1 MLMSTPSAEAPKE
14 LKHPKVPIERDPSV
28 KAMENP
34 IAAIFDLSDSVN
46 SQVPRIKR
54 MIQYSGVFVV
64 VWLCINFVL
73 LFMFLAQGNLVVFLL
88 LFVFLV
94 LGGFGLYLM
103 FNINEFFDY
112 FSRRHLAIKLIRDA
126 DELVFVPKGRDSVQ
140 SYIAY
145 LRKVNPR
152 LDQAILQHPHMLHTP
167 VLLTGSSG
175 ITYNFDAHIFKHPG
189 EPFKAF
195 GIGNMGYAF
204 YLKAFEHTPNLNE
217 VLALE
222 RAVQDITT
230 RSLTCPSRIVVL
242 VDKKA
247 GAMVDEEVYQHVTT
261 KKPLIHVGRKK
272 CIVNIQVVSIDE
284 DNTYDFV
291 PVIAD
296 GTQELP

>member
-1 MLMSTPSAEAPKE
+1 MSTPSADGPKE
-14 LKHPKVPIERDPSV
+14 LKHPKVPVERDRSV

-46 SQVPRIKR
+46 SQVPRIKK

-64 VWLCINFVL
+64 VWLAVNFVL
-73 LFMFLAQGNLVVFLL
+73 LFLFLAQGNLVIFLL

-94 LGGFGLYLM
+94 LGGFGLYMM
-103 FNINEFFDY
+103 FNVNEFFDY

-126 DELVFVPKGRDSVQ
+126 DELVYVPKGSDSVQ

-152 LDQAILQHPHMLHTP
+152 LDQAILQDPHMLHAP
-167 VLLTGSSG
+167 VLLMGASG
-175 ITYNFDAHIFKHPG
+175 ITYNFDAHV
-189 EPFKAF
+189 FKAPATTF
-195 GIGNMGYAF
+195 GMFGFGDMGYAF
-204 YLKAFEHTPNLNE
+204 YLKAFEHTPNLSE
-217 VLALE
+217 VMALE

-230 RSLTCPSRIVVL
+230 RTVTCPSRIVIL
-242 VDKKA
+242 VDKKV

-261 KKPLIHVGRKK
+261 KKPVIKVGRKK
-272 CIVNIQVVSIDE
+272 CVVNLQVVSIDE

-291 PVIAD
+291 PVIAE